1 MTLFQVVHGP
11 NFKEELESTGLEY
24 IYYEIS
30 DNEAILGLHTR
41 DNQKF
46 RKLIPVKSIKF
57 FQPIAVM
64 NQLSTITRGTEN
76 GIIAREE
83 IGANFLQNNLNISVT
98 GKGVLIAIIDS
109 GIDYLHEDFIY
120 PDKTSKIVFLWDQ
133 TKDENPPNGYKFG
146 TEYTREDINQAIANN
161 DTTLSI
167 DEDGTGTMLSGICAG
182 LGNINSQYTGI
193 APDAELI
200 VVKLKKID
208 GNYNNAILEAA
219 IQYSYEKAYE
229 LKIPLAINISL
240 GSNNLV
246 GATERI
252 LRESPLF
259 TRGLCLV
266 SSVGNEGNTQT
277 HTSGRIN
284 FIGEEQDIELEI
296 FEDEDL
302 LDINIWM
309 NKPDKASVAVISP
322 SGEQSKFIQVSN
334 YNEISGIFDLESTWY
349 VIIYRYPTSYSGQ
362 QQVTITLK
370 NATKGIWKIRLRGE
384 YITNGIYNAYL
395 PNRALINPGTKFRDS
410 TPSQTVNYPS
420 TYNDVISVGAYNIID
435 NSIWP
440 PSSRGPTINGLLRP
454 DIVAPGVNII
464 STYPGNNY
472 ATITGTAAAA
482 AHVTGAVA
490 LYFQYTL
497 ADKYYTQKAFT
508 TMIKTYLHGGA
519 RRIQGITY
527 PNESYGYG
535 MLDIRG
541 AFEQLK

>member
-1 MTLFQVVHGP
+1 
-11 NFKEELESTGLEY
+11 
-24 IYYEIS
+24 
-30 DNEAILGLHTR
+30 
-41 DNQKF
+41 
-46 RKLIPVKSIKF
+46 
-57 FQPIAVM
+57 M

-76 GIIAREE
+76 GIVAREE

-133 TKDENPPNGYKFG
+133 TKDENPPSGYKFG

-161 DTTLSI
+161 DTTLSK
-167 DEDGTGTMLSGICAG
+167 DEDGIGTMLSGICAG
-182 LGNINSQYTGI
+182 LGNINSQYAGI

-208 GNYNNAILEAA
+208 GNYNSAILEAA
-219 IQYSYEKAYE
+219 IQYAYEKAYE
-229 LKIPLAINISL
+229 LKIPLVINISL

-252 LRESPLF
+252 LRDTPLF

-266 SSVGNEGNTQT
+266 SPVGNEGNTQT
-277 HTSGRIN
+277 HTSGRLN

-322 SGEQSKFIQVSN
+322 SGEVSKFIKVSN
-334 YNEISGIFDLESTWY
+334 FNEITGIFDLEATWY
-349 VIIYRYPTSYSGQ
+349 VITYRYPTAYSGQ

-395 PNRALINPGTKFRDS
+395 PNKALINPGTKFRDS
-410 TPSQTVNYPS
+410 MPSQTVNYPS

-435 NSIWP
+435 NSIWSS
-440 PSSRGPTINGLLRP
+440 SSRGPTINGLLRP

-464 STYPGNNY
+464 STYPGNSY
-472 ATITGTAAAA
+472 ATITGTAVAA

-497 ADKYYTQKAFT
+497 ADRYYTQKSFT
-508 TMIKTYLHGGA
+508 TMVRTYLHGGA

-527 PNESYGYG
+527 PNEIYGYG
-535 MLDIRG
+535 ELDIRG
-541 AFEQLK
+541 AFDQLK